1 MHRWGGT
8 VGRVTVTSTDDGIG
22 RVLDARYRLVA
33 LIGTG
38 ASARVYLA
46 DDLRLRRQV
55 AVKLLHPSLA
65 HDDVFLRR
73 FEQEARAAAA
83 FNHPH
88 VVAVH
93 DWGETELGPY
103 LVTEYLAGGSLRALL
118 GTGAL
123 LSVSQ
128 AVKVGLE
135 AASGLAAAHR
145 RGMVHRDIKPA
156 NLLFGAGSRL
166 RVADFGLVQALSEAS
181 LTEPDSV
188 VIGTV
193 KYSAPERARAGTAD
207 GRTDVYSLA
216 VTLVEAVTGS
226 VPLAA
231 GSSADIMATRA
242 EHAIVVPEEFG
253 ASREIL
259 TMAGMV
265 DIEARPT
272 AEQLMHELVHSTEYF
287 DAPARLPLA
296 GAIQTGTP
304 PPVFDHSV
312 VVEDSPTELASTQL
326 ANDTPEDPPTAE
338 APRRSSHP
346 ARWILAALVIL
357 GAGAVAAGFMVSS
370 VEPSQVVT
378 VELNELRGLNI
389 DDVRDVA
396 FTNGWTLDEDQ
407 VRSDSLEIGSVIRQ
421 SPGAGS
427 RLSSG
432 ASVSVD
438 VVVGPLLKIAPWV
451 VGLDAEDA
459 VLRLEARGFT
469 VGARDPRFDEVVPRG
484 VVIDSLVSGS
494 SVAGGVL
501 MEPGTGFDL
510 VVSEGPV
517 PRTVPDLVGVTVED
531 AQARVGAVGLA
542 VVEAERE
549 FSEEVEIGIV
559 ISQDVASGQQ
569 TARGSTITVVVS
581 KGQDRRAVPEV
592 AGLTIEEA
600 TARLEAVGLFRSG
613 VSGGG
618 DIVESSDPRPGSLL
632 RPGEGVLLFAPR

>member
-1 MHRWGGT
+1 
-8 VGRVTVTSTDDGIG
+8 VTVTWTDDGIG

-33 LIGTG
+33 LIGAG

-55 AVKLLHPSLA
+55 AVKILHPTLA
-65 HDDVFLRR
+65 HDEVFLRR
-73 FEQEARAAAA
+73 FEQEARSAAA

-93 DWGETELGPY
+93 DWGETEVGPY
-103 LVTEYLAGGSLRALL
+103 LVTEYLAGGSLQ
-118 GTGAL
+118 AL
-123 LSVSQ
+123 LSTGAQLSASQ

-166 RVADFGLVQALSEAS
+166 RVADFGLVQALSETS
-181 LTEPDSV
+181 LTAPDGV

-193 KYSAPERARAGTAD
+193 RYSAPERAHAGTAD

-216 VTLVEAVTGS
+216 VTLVEAVTGT

-231 GSSADIMATRA
+231 GSSTDIMVTRA
-242 EHAIVVPEEFG
+242 EHPLVIPEQFG
-253 ASREIL
+253 AAREIL
-259 TMAGMV
+259 SRAGLV

-287 DAPARLPLA
+287 DAPERLPLA

-304 PPVFDHSV
+304 APVFDDAV
-312 VVEDSPTELASTQL
+312 AVEDLPTELASTQR
-326 ANDTPEDPPTAE
+326 AADQPPSPPEATV
-338 APRRSSHP
+338 PRRSGHP

-370 VEPSQVVT
+370 VQPPQVVT
-378 VELNELRGLNI
+378 TELGELRGL
-389 DDVRDVA
+389 DVDEVRDLA
-396 FTNGWTLDEDQ
+396 FANGWTLDEDQ
-407 VRSDSLEIGSVIRQ
+407 VRSDSLQIGSVIRQ

-427 RLSSG
+427 RLPSG

-438 VVVGPLLKIAPWV
+438 VVVGPLLKIAPWL
-451 VGLDAEDA
+451 VGLEAENA

-469 VGARDPRFDEVVPRG
+469 VGARDPRFDEVVPAG

-494 SVAGGVL
+494 SVVGGVL

-517 PRTVPDLVGVTVED
+517 PRTVPELVGVTVED
-531 AQARVGAVGLA
+531 AQTRVAAVGLA

-549 FSEEVEIGIV
+549 FSEDVEVGFV
-559 ISQDVASGQQ
+559 ISQDIGSGQQ
-569 TARGSTITVVVS
+569 IGRGTTITVVVS
-581 KGQDRRAVPEV
+581 KGQDRRTVPEV
-592 AGLTIEEA
+592 TGLTIEEA

-618 DIVESSDPRPGSLL
+618 DIVESSDPRPGTLL

>member
-1 MHRWGGT
+1 M
-8 VGRVTVTSTDDGIG
+8 TVTWTDDGIG

-33 LIGTG
+33 LIGAG

-55 AVKLLHPSLA
+55 AVKILHPTLA
-65 HDDVFLRR
+65 HDEVFLRR

-93 DWGETELGPY
+93 DWGETEVGPY
-103 LVTEYLAGGSLRALL
+103 LVTEYLAGGSLQALL
-118 GTGAL
+118 ATGAL
-123 LSVSQ
+123 LSGSQ

-145 RGMVHRDIKPA
+145 RGMVHRDVKPA

-166 RVADFGLVQALSEAS
+166 RVADFGLVQALSETS
-181 LTEPDSV
+181 LTAPDGV

-193 KYSAPERARAGTAD
+193 KYSAPERAHAGTAD
-207 GRTDVYSLA
+207 GRTDVYSLL

-231 GSSADIMATRA
+231 GSSTDIMTTRA
-242 EHAIVVPEEFG
+242 EHPIVVPEQFG
-253 ASREIL
+253 AAREIL
-259 TMAGMV
+259 TRAGLV

-272 AEQLMHELVHSTEYF
+272 AEQLMHELVHSTEFF

-304 PPVFDHSV
+304 TPVFDDASV
-312 VVEDSPTELASTQL
+312 EEMPTELASTQH
-326 ANDTPEDPPTAE
+326 AADQPPSPPEATP
-338 APRRSSHP
+338 PRRSGHP

-357 GAGAVAAGFMVSS
+357 GAGAVGAGFMVSS
-370 VEPSQVVT
+370 VEPVQVVT
-378 VELNELRGLNI
+378 TELNELRGLSI
-389 DDVRDVA
+389 DEVRDVA
-396 FTNGWTLDEDQ
+396 FANGWTLDEDQ
-407 VRSDSLEIGSVIRQ
+407 VRSDSLEVGSVIRQ

-427 RLSSG
+427 RLSAG

-438 VVVGPLLKIAPWV
+438 VVVGPLLKMAPWV
-451 VGLDAEDA
+451 VGLDADDA
-459 VLRLEARGFT
+459 VLRLEARGFA
-469 VGARDPRFDEVVPRG
+469 VGARDPRFDEIVPAG
-484 VVIDSLVSGS
+484 VVIDSLVSGT

-517 PRTVPDLVGVTVED
+517 PRTVPELVGASIGD
-531 AQARVGAVGLA
+531 AQARVAAVGLA
-542 VVEAERE
+542 LVETDRE
-549 FSEEVEIGIV
+549 FSEDVEVGFV
-559 ISQDVASGQQ
+559 ISQDIASGQQ
-569 TARGSTITVVVS
+569 TSRGTTVTVVVS
-581 KGQDRRAVPEV
+581 KGQDRRVVPEV
-592 AGLTIEEA
+592 EGLTIDEA
-600 TARLEAVGLFRSG
+600 TAALESVGLFRSG

-618 DIVESSDPRPGSLL
+618 DIVENSDPRPGTLL
-632 RPGEGVLLFAPR
+632 KPGEGVLLFAPR